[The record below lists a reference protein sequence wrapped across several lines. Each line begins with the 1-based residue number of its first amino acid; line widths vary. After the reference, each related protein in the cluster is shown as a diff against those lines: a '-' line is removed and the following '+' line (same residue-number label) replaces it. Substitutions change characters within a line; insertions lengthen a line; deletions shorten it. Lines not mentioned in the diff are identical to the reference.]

1 MFNAIGNEIS
11 DFLKFTADWPS
22 ANESRYMALLD
33 IQIRVVDNKI
43 EYLFYSKPMVNP
55 IKMRRDSAMPLKI
68 QRESL
73 VNMAL
78 TRLRNT
84 KRELHAEHMPGILSK
99 FSNEM
104 KLSGHDAKFRLEVIQ
119 SAVRGYE
126 RQCDRAD
133 RGITPLHRPRSF
145 EREKRRR
152 KALLT
157 KTSWYRPANSVI
169 RVPATPDSELVNTI
183 NEIVKKRAGQLGLKV
198 KTVEK
203 AGSKIKDQL
212 CKLDTTGCYWPDC
225 YGCRTGEGGGSHT
238 RRGAW
243 YTGVCTPCGEAGG
256 GGAGGGGAGNGG
268 QGGAGKHVVY
278 HGESGRSAYY
288 RWKLHEA
295 AVEDGDLDNAFAKH
309 TAIFHQDKAGDPSIY
324 KMTCVKTFPKSL
336 ERQVSEGQA
345 ITDSAG
351 AAAGLGGGGGQK
363 ADYLMNSRAEYRLPA
378 VQRVTLTRQVRE
390 RASGS

>member
-1 MFNAIGNEIS
+1 MLYWAREFKKRLAAATSELPYYNLYLHKYYVDDGSNGTEAFPAGSRYVDGKIKIVEEEIENDVSIPKDERAAKLFNAIEIS

-33 IQIRVVDNKI
+33 IQVRVVDNQV

-183 NEIVKKRAGQLGLKV
+183 NGIVKKGARQLGLKV
-198 KTVEK
+198 KTVER

-212 CKLDTTGCYWPDC
+212 SKLDTTGCYWPDC

-243 YTGVCTPCGEAGG
+243 YTGVCT
-256 GGAGGGGAGNGG
+256 
-268 QGGAGKHVVY
+268 Q
-278 HGESGRSAYY
+278 
-288 RWKLHEA
+288 
-295 AVEDGDLDNAFAKH
+295 
-309 TAIFHQDKAGDPSIY
+309 
-324 KMTCVKTFPKSL
+324 
-336 ERQVSEGQA
+336 
-345 ITDSAG
+345 
-351 AAAGLGGGGGQK
+351 
-363 ADYLMNSRAEYRLPA
+363 
-378 VQRVTLTRQVRE
+378 TRPGTPPTTR
-390 RASGS
+390 